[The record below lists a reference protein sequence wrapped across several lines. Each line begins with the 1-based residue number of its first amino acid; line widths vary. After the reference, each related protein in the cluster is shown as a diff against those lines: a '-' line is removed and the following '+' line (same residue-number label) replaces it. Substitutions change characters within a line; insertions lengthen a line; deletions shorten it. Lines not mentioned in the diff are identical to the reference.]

1 MAVVD
6 GTQQI
11 FPKNILS
18 LFDFLNLWPDIYLYI
33 YIYVCVVSI
42 DIRDY
47 YTYIMGY
54 YFYRTGYWDTG
65 NYWDTIS
72 IELL

>member
-1 MAVVD
+1 MEPNKYSQKTSCHFLTSLTY
-6 GTQQI
+6 GQI
-11 FPKNILS
+11 SI
-18 LFDFLNLWPDIYLYI
+18 YI

>member
-1 MAVVD
+1 M
-6 GTQQI
+6 
-11 FPKNILS
+11 
-18 LFDFLNLWPDIYLYI
+18 
-33 YIYVCVVSI
+33 CVVSI